1 MHRALSF
8 ALGLALAAPAAT
20 AGDAP
25 GAAAP
30 HAFTARDLVQMER
43 LGEPQMSPDGTRVVF
58 TRRTYDWDANK
69 STISLW
75 LVPTDGKPPRPL
87 TTARAMD
94 TSPAWSPDGKS
105 IAFLSDRSGS
115 SQVHTIDPQGGEAS
129 QLTRFPVDVGS
140 FRLSPDGRRLAF
152 SAEVYPDCPDL
163 KCTADRDKARA
174 DDPVKATVFSSLPI
188 RHWDTWEDGKRS
200 HLFVWDPAGGNPI
213 DIMKGVDADSPTKPF
228 GGSEEYAWSPDGK
241 SIAFTAKI
249 VRNPAWSTDQD
260 VYLAAADGSGFRC
273 LSEANEAV
281 DREPAFSPDG
291 KTIAWLAMA
300 RPGYEADRQR
310 VVLYD
315 LATGKRRALTETW
328 DRSAGSIAWT
338 GDGRL
343 LLVTAEEEGRQKI
356 FAIEAGGAASPKV
369 TPLVSEGFC
378 SALAAGPGDR
388 FVYLRDN
395 LSSPAEVFAARADG
409 SGSKALTA
417 INAPRLAAIKM
428 GRAEE
433 FFFTGAAG
441 HRVQGWLLKPVDF
454 DAGQKYPVAFLIHG
468 GPQGAWDDH
477 FHYRWNMQAFA
488 GAGYVTVAIN
498 FHGSTGFGQPFTDA
512 INADWGG
519 KPYEDL
525 MKGLD
530 HVLASYAF
538 ADGGKVCALGAS
550 YGGYMINWI
559 NGHTDRF
566 KCLVSH
572 DGELDIKASYY
583 STEELWFPEWE
594 LGGPPWESRST
605 YERFSPEGFVSHWKT
620 PTLVVHG
627 ARDFRLPETE
637 GFAAFT
643 VLQRRGIPSKLLYFP
658 DENHWVLKPRNSVFW
673 HETVLAWLDQ
683 WVKGSAAGRS

>member
-1 MHRALSF
+1 MRLLWL
-8 ALGLALAAPAAT
+8 ALGLAVVPSAAPA
-20 AGDAP
+20 GDAS
-25 GAAAP
+25 GATTP
-30 HAFTARDLVQMER
+30 HACSARDLVQMER
-43 LGEPQMSPDGTRVVF
+43 LGEPQMSPDGTWVVF

-69 STISLW
+69 TSIGLW
-75 LVPTDGKPPRPL
+75 LVPADGKAPRPL

-105 IAFLSDRSGS
+105 IAFLSDRGGS
-115 SQVHTIDPQGGEAS
+115 SQVHTIDPLGGEAS
-129 QLTRFPVDVGS
+129 QLTRFPVDVDS

-152 SAEVYPDCPDL
+152 SAEVYLDCPDL

-188 RHWDTWEDGKRS
+188 RHWDAWEDGKRS
-200 HLFVWDPAGGNPI
+200 HLFVWDPAGGEPV

-228 GGSEEYAWSPDGK
+228 GGAEEYAWSPDGK

-249 VRNPAWSTDQD
+249 VKNPAWSTDQD

-315 LATGKRRALTETW
+315 LATGRRRALTETW

-343 LLVTAEEEGRQKI
+343 LLVTAEDEGRQKI
-356 FAIEAGGAASPKV
+356 FAIDAGGGASARV
-369 TPLVSEGFC
+369 TPLVSEGFS
-378 SALAAGPGDR
+378 SALSTGPGDR
-388 FVYLRDN
+388 FVFLRDS
-395 LSSPAEVFAARADG
+395 LSSPAEVFAARAGG
-409 SGSKALTA
+409 SDMRALTA
-417 INAPRLAAIKM
+417 INAQHLAAIKM

-441 HRVQGWLLKPVDF
+441 HRVQGWLVKPADF
-454 DAGQKYPVAFLIHG
+454 DPGRKYPVAFLIHG
-468 GPQGAWDDH
+468 GPQGAWTDH

-488 GAGYVTVAIN
+488 GAGYLTVAIN
-498 FHGSTGFGQPFTDA
+498 FHGSTGFGQTFTDA
-512 INADWGG
+512 INSDWGG

-538 ADGGKVCALGAS
+538 ADGGRVCALGAS

-594 LGGPPWESRST
+594 LGGPPWESRAT
-605 YERFSPEGFVSHWKT
+605 YDRFSPEGFVSHWKT

-643 VLQRRGIPSKLLYFP
+643 ALQRRGIPSKLLYFP

-683 WVKGSAAGRS
+683 WLKGPTAGRS